1 MGQKVISE
9 RGATLI
15 AVTNNRETFPPLIGE
30 HPLIQRIGQLIKKV
44 APTEATI
51 LIMGESGTGKELVA
65 RAVHALSPRA
75 DRPFIP
81 VNCGAIPA
89 ELLES
94 EMFGHERGAFTGAV
108 GQRAGMFQLANN
120 GTIFLDEV
128 GEMSPTLQVKLL
140 RVLQDRE
147 VRPVGG
153 DRSTRI
159 DLRVVAASN
168 KDLAAEVDA
177 GRFREDLFYRL
188 QVIPIVMPP
197 LRDRRSDIPLLI
209 THFLRRQNEKRAG
222 TPIAISDEAMVHL
235 WEYDWPGNVRELEN
249 LLERLVILCEEDRIE
264 LQHLPPQIRS
274 LISEKKIPR
283 PTLGD
288 HGIDFNTAVE
298 EFENRLIEEA
308 LRRTKGNKQA
318 AARLLGLKRTT
329 LVAKLRRRRGEN
341 DLDTDT
347 DQDNEQE
354 VSE

>member
-1 MGQKVISE
+1 V
-9 RGATLI
+9 RN
-15 AVTNNRETFPPLIGE
+15 AVTMNRPDNQPPLIGE
-30 HPLIQRIGQLIKKV
+30 HPLIQRIGQLIRKV
-44 APTEATI
+44 APTDATI

-65 RAVHALSPRA
+65 RGVHTHSGRV

-81 VNCGAIPA
+81 VNCGAIPN

-94 EMFGHERGAFTGAV
+94 EMFGHERGAFTGAIA
-108 GQRAGMFQLANN
+108 QRPGMFQLANG

-128 GEMSPTLQVKLL
+128 GEMNPALQVKLL
-140 RVLQDRE
+140 RVLQDQE
-147 VRPVGG
+147 IRPVGG
-153 DRSTRI
+153 DRSTRVDVRI
-159 DLRVVAASN
+159 VAASN
-168 KDLAAEVDA
+168 KDLASEVEF

-188 QVIPIVMPP
+188 QVIPVIMPP

-209 THFLRRQNEKRAG
+209 RYFLEKQMQKTAG
-222 TPIAISDEAMVHL
+222 NLITISDEAMVHL

-249 LLERLVILCEEDRIE
+249 LLERLVILSEEDTIE

-298 EFENRLIEEA
+298 EFENRLIDEA

-329 LVAKLRRRRGEN
+329 LVAKLRRRR
-341 DLDTDT
+341 DQPDDTD
-347 DQDNEQE
+347 EHE
-354 VSE
+354 VPE